1 MTRVRKVADDIDVR
15 IIRSLYTHVFLS
27 VSYPLS
33 FSRTRADI
41 RNKHIMID
49 LGTGNNNK
57 MYVYLN
63 GAARE
68 LGLINSNW
76 AMGDK
81 QEVSSHAP
89 WCRVELISR

>member
-1 MTRVRKVADDIDVR
+1 MSRRRVADDLDVR
-15 IIRSLYTHVFLS
+15 IIRSLYTHVLLS
-27 VSYPLS
+27 VSDLLS
-33 FSRTRADI
+33 FSRTRADV

-68 LGLINSNW
+68 LGLISSNW

-81 QEVSSHAP
+81 QEVNSHT
-89 WCRVELISR
+89 CEIG

>member
-57 MYVYLN
+57 MYVPSDRYGKEA
-63 GAARE
+63 GADR
-68 LGLINSNW
+68 
-76 AMGDK
+76 
-81 QEVSSHAP
+81 
-89 WCRVELISR
+89 